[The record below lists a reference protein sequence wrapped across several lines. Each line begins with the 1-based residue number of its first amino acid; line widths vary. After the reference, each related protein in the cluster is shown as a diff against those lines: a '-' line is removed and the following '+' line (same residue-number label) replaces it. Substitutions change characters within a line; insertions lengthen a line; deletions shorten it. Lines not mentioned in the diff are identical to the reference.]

1 MESATGPEHGSAEV
15 DHNDAPLR
23 APQQCQAEEADN
35 WHLLSVDRVFGVLA
49 SSSDG
54 LRSDEARS
62 RLTKYGPNQLREQ
75 KRTSA
80 WMRLLLQFHNPLIYV
95 LLATAGVT
103 AVLDHWVDTGVI
115 VGVVVI
121 NAIIGFIQ
129 ESKAEQAIE
138 SLKQMLAPSAIALR
152 DGRKAS
158 VPAAELVP
166 GDVVLLQGGDKV
178 PADLRLAQ
186 VKNLQIDEAPLTGES
201 LPVEKAGELLSG
213 NVPLADRRNMAFA
226 GTLATSGAGRGIV
239 VATGDVTQIGQIAD
253 MLREV
258 QGVDTPLIRRLAY
271 FSKVI
276 TLVIVIFCELVFVLG
291 VLGGQSAMQMLMAAV
306 ALAVSAIPEGLPAIM
321 TIALAIGV
329 KRMAARNAVVRKL
342 PAVESL
348 GSATVICSDK
358 TGTLTRNEMTVTEVV
373 TVDGGFTVQGS
384 GYVPVGSVVDSVGN
398 AISLGQTPALGE
410 LVQAGALCND
420 AALRQHDGQWR
431 IEGDPTE
438 GSLLV
443 LAAKTGLNLD
453 ELSAAWPR
461 TDAIPFESEQQYMAT
476 LHHDHAGHGAIYLKG
491 APEKVLALC
500 RGEWQTDKPLDI
512 DRWKELADKM
522 AGRGL
527 RVLAVAEKRI
537 EDRQTVLEYSDTQS
551 GFVLLGLVGMMDPP
565 RNEAIHAVARCKAA
579 GICVKMITGDHVATA
594 ETIGRELGIGED
606 GQALSGI
613 DVDRL
618 SESEFDR
625 AVADVDIFARV
636 SPAHKLRFVQSLQR
650 QGEIVA
656 MTGDGVNDAPALKQ
670 ADIGVAMGITGT
682 DVSKEAAEIVLL
694 DDNFASIEQAV
705 VEGRTVFNNL
715 KKTILFILPTNG
727 GECLTLMAAL
737 LLGLK
742 DLPILPLHILWIN
755 LITTVALAITL
766 AFDPVD
772 ADVMKRLP
780 RDPKSP
786 LIDRSLVW
794 RIAYVSVLMAFG
806 TFGLFYYEVWTGSTL
821 EVARAVAVNVI
832 VFFEVAYLFNTRHL
846 VECTLNR
853 RGLFGNPV
861 VWWGIAA
868 VVAFQM
874 IFTYWPVMNSLFHIA
889 PMDAWMW
896 LRVLAASLGL
906 LLFVEAEKAV
916 ARKFATVPAPS
927 SPRTVDSNG

>member
-1 MESATGPEHGSAEV
+1 MESDTGSKHHGAGL
-15 DHNDAPLR
+15 DHSDAPLR
-23 APQQCQAEEADN
+23 DLQQSQAEHAEN
-35 WHLLSVDRVFGVLA
+35 SHLLSVDRVLGALA

-54 LRSDEARS
+54 LQSDEARS
-62 RLTKYGPNQLREQ
+62 RLNQYGPNQLRER

-103 AVLDHWVDTGVI
+103 AGLHHWVDTGVI
-115 VGVVVI
+115 IGVVVI

-152 DGRKAS
+152 DGKKAT
-158 VPAAELVP
+158 VPAADLVP

-201 LPVEKAGELLSG
+201 VPVAKTGELLSG

-226 GTLATSGAGRGIV
+226 STLAATGAGRGIV
-239 VATGDVTQIGQIAD
+239 VATGDATQIGQIAD

-276 TLVIVIFCELVFVLG
+276 TLVIVIFCVFVFVVGILT
-291 VLGGQSAMQMLMAAV
+291 GQSAMQMLMAAV
-306 ALAVSAIPEGLPAIM
+306 AVAVSAIPEGLPAIM

-342 PAVESL
+342 PAVEAL
-348 GSATVICSDK
+348 GSATVICTDK

-384 GYVPVGSVVDSVGN
+384 GYVPVGAVVDSAGDES
-398 AISLGQTPALGE
+398 SLDQTPALGE

-431 IEGDPTE
+431 VEGDPTE

-443 LAAKTGLNLD
+443 LAAKTGLHPD
-453 ELSAAWPR
+453 ELTAAWPR
-461 TDAIPFESEQQYMAT
+461 ADAIPFESEQQYMAT
-476 LHHDHAGHGAIYLKG
+476 LHHNHEGRGTIYLKG
-491 APEKVLALC
+491 SPEKVLSLC
-500 RGEWQTDKPLDI
+500 RAQWRTDNPLDI
-512 DRWKELADKM
+512 ERWKEVADRM

-527 RVLAVAEKRI
+527 RVLAVAEKCV
-537 EDRQTVLEYSDTQS
+537 ENRQTVLEYRDTKSD
-551 GFVLLGLVGMMDPP
+551 FCLLGLVGMMDPP
-565 RNEAIHAVARCKAA
+565 REEAIQAVARCKAA
-579 GICVKMITGDHVATA
+579 GIRVKMITGDHVATA
-594 ETIGRELGIGED
+594 QTVGLQIGIGED
-606 GQALSGI
+606 KRALSGT
-613 DVDRL
+613 DVEQL
-618 SESEFDR
+618 SESQLDK
-625 AVADVDIFARV
+625 AVTDVDIFARV

-682 DVSKEAAEIVLL
+682 DVSKEAAAMVLL
-694 DDNFASIEQAV
+694 DDNFASIQQAV
-705 VEGRTVFNNL
+705 EEGRTVFNNL

-737 LLGLK
+737 FLGVV
-742 DLPILPLHILWIN
+742 LPILPLHILWIN

-772 ADVMKRLP
+772 VDVMKRPP

-786 LIDRSLVW
+786 LIDRPLVW

-806 TFGLFYYEVWTGSTL
+806 TFGLFYYELWTGSSL

-846 VECTLNR
+846 IECTLSR

-868 VVAFQM
+868 VIAFQV
-874 IFTYWPVMNSLFHIA
+874 IFTYWPVMNSLFHVA

-896 LRVLAASLGL
+896 LRVLAAAFGL

-916 ARKFATVPAPS
+916 ARRFASAS
-927 SPRTVDSNG
+927 ALSWQRRVDSNG